1 MYYILSIL
9 QTKRTLNGSVVR
21 HEKYIS
27 SVILT
32 FSNSSNDITLL
43 IVPQRVGMEENLYFF
58 CELR

>member
-43 IVPQRVGMEENLYFF
+43 IVPQRVAMEENLYFF